1 MLLVYFSVPLHIIK
15 CVLCFIEDHSIL
27 VGVATSVIVSSL
39 WLKKFLRQKRAEAFF
54 GFYARLSLRLK
65 TLQTRL
71 KESGQL
77 DTSKPEAG
85 NIYSLIYAAEF
96 ITTACPSY
104 TTPTAEELETYK
116 VAADEL
122 KKILLETENNVY
134 PPGAERKK
142 WYESQYTLLSFCEFL
157 KNDEYKHK
165 TNEQFAQ
172 GASEPKHVT
181 KCKALVEAIDYIQ
194 ESIECA
200 KY

>member
-1 MLLVYFSVPLHIIK
+1 MLLVFFSAILHIIE
-15 CVLCFIEDHSIL
+15 CVLCFIEDHSVL

-39 WLKKFLRQKRAEAFF
+39 WLKRFLKQKRAEAFF
-54 GFYARLSLRLK
+54 GFYARLSLRLR
-65 TLQTRL
+65 TLNTRL

-96 ITTACPSY
+96 IEIACPSY
-104 TTPTAEELETYK
+104 TIPTEEELNIYK
-116 VAADEL
+116 DAADEL

-157 KNDEYKHK
+157 KNDEYKHR
-165 TNEQFAQ
+165 TNEQFTQ
-172 GASEPKHVT
+172 GASEPKHIT
-181 KCKALVEAIDYIQ
+181 KCKALIEAMNYIQ
-194 ESIECA
+194 ESIDRAE
-200 KY
+200 Y